1 MKLDSVSKYVG
12 QGGKN
17 IGKTQQEELIEYT
30 RAMILHFRGHL
41 DPLGC
46 FLLLDPFHF
55 LGLFGFRVHLNF

>member
-1 MKLDSVSKYVG
+1 MSGKGEKYR
-12 QGGKN
+12 KN
-17 IGKTQQEELIEYT
+17 SIDGQQEELIEYT
-30 RAMILHFRGHL
+30 RAMLLHFRGHL